1 MAQSIMVVDD
11 ESMARALLR
20 LILVRAGFDVIEA
33 ENGADALAKV
43 AKKKPDLVLLDVM
56 MPGMDGFEVCI
67 NLRNHKE
74 TVNLPIIMLSAKADL
89 DSMNHGLEVGAT
101 KYLTKPISRETLTQQ
116 VAEVLNQ
123 C

>member
-1 MAQSIMVVDD
+1 MVVDD

-20 LILVRAGFDVIEA
+20 LMLVRAGFDVVEA

-67 NLRNHKE
+67 NLRQQDKTAE
-74 TVNLPIIMLSAKADL
+74 MPIIMLSARADL
-89 DSMNHGLEVGAT
+89 DSVNHGLKVGAT
-101 KYLTKPISRETLTQQ
+101 KYLTKPISREILTRH
-116 VAEVLNQ
+116 VNEVLNR

>member
-20 LILVRAGFDVIEA
+20 LMLVCAGFEVVEA

-67 NLRNHKE
+67 NLRQQDKTAE
-74 TVNLPIIMLSAKADL
+74 IPIIMLSARADL
-89 DSMNHGLEVGAT
+89 DSVNHGLKVGAT
-101 KYLTKPISRETLTQQ
+101 KYLTKPISRESLTHH
-116 VAEVLNQ
+116 VTEVLNR